1 MRAFRPSAEAG
12 QVVLETSRS
21 KNISQLSPFSSAANT
36 HVKRQ
41 HRSGTRTDS
50 TAFPQAGALVWT
62 MTEVLNTPAAAAAL
76 PALAD
81 RAMALAALLREVLL
95 GLCVALPAHT
105 VFSPVQRFAGAVSQC
120 RGDTRVMLA
129 WGCMPLALQD
139 PLSFTVAA
147 RHKRLTPD
155 FCLEAGVSWKNII
168 SGCKVEEEMFGF
180 FFSPSDL
187 SPAV

>member
-21 KNISQLSPFSSAANT
+21 KNISQVSPFSSAANT

-62 MTEVLNTPAAAAAL
+62 TTEVLNTPAAAAAL

-81 RAMALAALLREVLL
+81 RAMALATRLREVLL
-95 GLCVALPAHT
+95 GLCCTSSSHCVFPCSEVCQCGVIVHRGNTCHVGMGLHAPGPARPSEFYRGSQAKKINAGLLP
-105 VFSPVQRFAGAVSQC
+105 
-120 RGDTRVMLA
+120 
-129 WGCMPLALQD
+129 
-139 PLSFTVAA
+139 
-147 RHKRLTPD
+147 
-155 FCLEAGVSWKNII
+155 
-168 SGCKVEEEMFGF
+168 
-180 FFSPSDL
+180 
-187 SPAV
+187 